1 MPATFIRRS
10 FGVSAV
16 VALTMTVAPVA
27 ASAEVSDSGR
37 YPAVINGHAPTL
49 HPEGVVYDPERKAFL
64 VSSMRHGTVSIV
76 RPDGSVKTLV
86 HDPKLISAVGIQ
98 IDSARQRLFVANAD
112 DGASVQSSPAT
123 QKHVAGLGVY
133 DLRTGKRVRYVD
145 LAATTGGAKENHFG
159 NDIAVAPDGTA
170 YVTDSFAPVIYR
182 VGTDGRASVF
192 LRDDRLGG
200 SDFAANGIAWQ
211 DGNLI
216 VAKTNDGTLWRV
228 SAKDPSSL
236 RRVPLDRPLT
246 GADGIALRRD
256 GSLLVV
262 RNRLSQTP
270 ANAVA
275 VVRPAKDWESAKVA
289 GQKFW
294 KDPAPTTAAAD
305 PNGRFYVLSGRM
317 DLLFAGKPVD
327 TFTLRR
333 F

>member
-1 MPATFIRRS
+1 M
-10 FGVSAV
+10 
-16 VALTMTVAPVA
+16 APVA
-27 ASAEVSDSGR
+27 ASAAVPAADR
-37 YPAVINGHAPTL
+37 YPTVINGHAPTL
-49 HPEGVVYDPERKAFL
+49 HPEGVAYDPARKAFL
-64 VSSMRHGTVSIV
+64 VSSMRQGTVSIL

-86 HDPKLISAVGIQ
+86 RDSKLISAVGIQ
-98 IDSARQRLFVANAD
+98 IDSAHQRLFVANAD
-112 DGASVQSSPAT
+112 DGAGEHSSPET

-133 DLRTGKRVRYVD
+133 DLRTGHRVRYVD
-145 LAATTGGAKENHFG
+145 LAATTGGVRENHFG
-159 NDIAVAPDGTA
+159 NDIALAPDGTA

-182 VGTDGRASVF
+182 VDTDGRASVF
-192 LRDDRLGG
+192 LRDARLGG

-211 DGNLI
+211 DGHLI
-216 VAKTNDGTLWRV
+216 IAKTNDGTLWRV
-228 SAKDPSSL
+228 PAQRPRSL

-262 RNRLSQTP
+262 RNRLSATP

-275 VVRPAKDWESAKVA
+275 VVRPAKDWKSARVTS
-289 GQKFW
+289 QRFW

-305 PNGRFYVLSGRM
+305 PRGRFYVLSGRM
-317 DLLFAGKPVD
+317 DLLFVGKPVD

>member
-1 MPATFIRRS
+1 M
-10 FGVSAV
+10 
-16 VALTMTVAPVA
+16 APVA
-27 ASAEVSDSGR
+27 ASAAVPAANQ
-37 YPAVINGHAPTL
+37 YPRVINGHAPTL
-49 HPEGVVYDPERKAFL
+49 HPEGVAYDPARKAFL
-64 VSSMRHGTVSIV
+64 VSSMRHGTVSIL

-86 HDPKLISAVGIQ
+86 RDPKLISAVGIQ
-98 IDSARQRLFVANAD
+98 IDSAHQRLLVANAD
-112 DGASVQSSPAT
+112 DSASEHSSPAT

-133 DLRTGKRVRYVD
+133 NLRTGRRMRYVD
-145 LAATTGGAKENHFG
+145 LAATTGGVRENHFG
-159 NDIAVAPDGTA
+159 NDIALAPDGTA

-192 LRDDRLGG
+192 LRDARLGG
-200 SDFAANGIAWQ
+200 SDFGANGIAWQ
-211 DGNLI
+211 DGHLI
-216 VAKTNDGTLWRV
+216 IAKTNDGTLLRV
-228 SAKDPSSL
+228 PVQRPGSL

-262 RNRLSQTP
+262 RNRLSETP

-275 VVRPAKDWESAKVA
+275 VVRPAKDWKSARVA
-289 GQKFW
+289 SQRFW

-305 PNGRFYVLSGRM
+305 PRGRFYVLSGRM

-327 TFTLRR
+327 AFTLRR